1 MRAFARWARLRNE
14 YWIEGWVMT
23 TAMNLCRRSFR
34 HRVRMR
40 QPLRPSTTVAAP
52 TAVAVDVA
60 SAMRRLPP
68 RQRVAVVLHYLTD
81 MPVPDVARAMDVSEG
96 TVKAH
101 LAQARQRLRPML
113 EVSDGR

>member
-1 MRAFARWARLRNE
+1 VRAFVRWARLRNE
-14 YWIEGWVMT
+14 HWSEGWVMT

-34 HRVRMR
+34 QGVRMR
-40 QPLRPSTTVAAP
+40 QQRPSMTVAAP
-52 TAVAVDVA
+52 TTVAVDVVT
-60 SAMRRLPP
+60 AMRLLPP

-81 MPVPDVARAMDVSEG
+81 MSVPDVARAMDVSEG

>member
-1 MRAFARWARLRNE
+1 VRAFARWARLRNE
-14 YWIEGWVMT
+14 HWIEGWVMT

-34 HRVRMR
+34 HRVWTR
-40 QPLRPSTTVAAP
+40 QPRSHSTTVAAP
-52 TAVAVDVA
+52 TALAVDVA

-113 EVSDGR
+113 EVSDGG